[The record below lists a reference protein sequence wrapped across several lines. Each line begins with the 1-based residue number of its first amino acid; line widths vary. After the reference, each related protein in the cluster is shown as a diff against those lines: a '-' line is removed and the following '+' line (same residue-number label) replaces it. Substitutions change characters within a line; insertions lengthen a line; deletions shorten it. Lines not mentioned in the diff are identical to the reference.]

1 MDSDDADVLCAI
13 AVTAFLNNEFG
24 KKVKKRKKRNE
35 WTKRW
40 LQRRSEKGLYNN
52 LVKELRLEEVAIYT
66 NYLRMKPDCFDF
78 LLSLVKGDLAKQNT
92 VMRDAI
98 SPEIKLVHFY
108 CMYVMKK
115 LL

>member
-13 AVTAFLNNEFG
+13 AVTAFLNNEVG

-66 NYLRMKPDCFDF
+66 NYLRLFRFSPI
-78 LLSLVKGDLAKQNT
+78 LSQ
-92 VMRDAI
+92 RR
-98 SPEIKLVHFY
+98 P
-108 CMYVMKK
+108 C
-115 LL
+115 

>member
-13 AVTAFLNNEFG
+13 AVTAFLNNEVG

-66 NYLRMKPDCFDF
+66 LIT
-78 LLSLVKGDLAKQNT
+78 S
-92 VMRDAI
+92 
-98 SPEIKLVHFY
+98 E
-108 CMYVMKK
+108 
-115 LL
+115 